1 MDPPSSSVAGTIDSL
16 YELPLD
22 KFTKARDEL
31 ARRLKTAGNT
41 ESAAEV
47 RRARKP
53 ILPAWAA
60 NQVVRK
66 APVEWE
72 RLRRA
77 VQELRKKHGK
87 RSSVGDLRDATRAQR
102 EALRACERQAA
113 HLLAKHGHPASP
125 ALLQTVVHTLLALAH
140 GAPGATPGRLD
151 RPLEPPG
158 FEVLAGVAPPAASSD
173 EESAEGPRMS
183 RDRVD
188 DSRQAALKA
197 ARIRHEK
204 AQAEVLDARARLTAD
219 DKRVKDLERQLE
231 AARRARDQ
239 ARRELESAE
248 SEVAAAEASFG
259 RLRQRQD
266 S

>member
-1 MDPPSSSVAGTIDSL
+1 MDPPSSSGARTIDSL
-16 YELPLD
+16 YELTLD
-22 KFTKARDEL
+22 EFTKARDEL

-41 ESAAEV
+41 EAAAEV
-47 RRARKP
+47 GRARKP
-53 ILPAWAA
+53 TLPAWAA
-60 NQVVRK
+60 NQAVRK

-72 RLRRA
+72 RLRRT
-77 VQELRKKHGK
+77 VRELREKHGK
-87 RSSVGDLRDATRAQR
+87 RSSVADLRDATRAQR
-102 EALRACERQAA
+102 EALKACERQAA
-113 HLLAKHGHPASP
+113 HLLAKHGHTASP

-158 FEVLAGVAPPAASSD
+158 FEVLAGVALPAASS
-173 EESAEGPRMS
+173 AVGPGIS
-183 RDRVD
+183 RDKVG

-197 ARIRHEK
+197 AQIRGEK
-204 AQAEVLDARARLTAD
+204 AQAGVRAARARLTAE

-239 ARRELESAE
+239 ARRELEPAE
-248 SEVAAAEASFG
+248 SEVAAAEASSG

>member
-1 MDPPSSSVAGTIDSL
+1 MNPRSSSVAGTIDSL

-22 KFTKARDEL
+22 EFTKARDEL
-31 ARRLKTAGNT
+31 ARRLKAAGDT
-41 ESAAEV
+41 EAAAEV

-53 ILPAWAA
+53 TLPAWAA

-66 APVEWE
+66 APAEWE
-72 RLRRA
+72 RLRR
-77 VQELRKKHGK
+77 VVRELREKHGK
-87 RSSVGDLRDATRAQR
+87 RGSIEDLRDATRAQR
-102 EALRACERQAA
+102 DALKACERQAA
-113 HLLAKHGHPASP
+113 HLLAKHGHTAGP

-158 FEVLAGVAPPAASSD
+158 FEVLAGVALPAAPSG
-173 EESAEGPRMS
+173 EKSAAGPGMS
-183 RDRVD
+183 RDTVD
-188 DSRQAALKA
+188 GSRRAALKA

-204 AQAEVLDARARLTAD
+204 AQAEVLEARARLTAE
-219 DKRVKDLERQLE
+219 DKRAKDLERQLE
-231 AARRARDQ
+231 SARRARDR

-248 SEVAAAEASFG
+248 SEVAAAKTSFES
-259 RLRQRQD
+259 LRQRQR

>member
-1 MDPPSSSVAGTIDSL
+1 MGSSSSSARLTIDSL

-22 KFTKARDEL
+22 EFTKARDEL
-31 ARRLKTAGNT
+31 ARRLKAAGDT
-41 ESAAEV
+41 KAAGEV

-53 ILPAWAA
+53 TLPAWAA

-77 VQELRKKHGK
+77 VRELREKHGK
-87 RSSVGDLRDATRAQR
+87 RSSVNDLRDATRAQR

-113 HLLAKHGHPASP
+113 HLLANHGHPASP

-140 GAPGATPGRLD
+140 GAPGTTPGRLD

-158 FEVLAGVAPPAASSD
+158 FEVLAEWLRPRPQPMRSPPR
-173 EESAEGPRMS
+173 GPGMS
-183 RDRVD
+183 RETVD

-197 ARIRHEK
+197 ARIRREK
-204 AQAEVLDARARLTAD
+204 AQTGVLNARARLTAE
-219 DKRVKDLERQLE
+219 DKRVKELERQLE

-239 ARRELESAE
+239 ARRELDSAE
-248 SEVAAAEASFG
+248 SEVTAAEASFG

>member
-1 MDPPSSSVAGTIDSL
+1 MGSPSSSFAGTIDSL

-22 KFTKARDEL
+22 EFTKARDEL
-31 ARRLKTAGNT
+31 ARRLKAAGDT
-41 ESAAEV
+41 EAAGEV

-53 ILPAWAA
+53 TLPAWAA

-77 VQELRKKHGK
+77 VRELREKHGK
-87 RSSVGDLRDATRAQR
+87 RSSVDDLRDATRAQR
-102 EALRACERQAA
+102 EALKACERQAA

-125 ALLQTVVHTLLALAH
+125 AALQTVVQTLLALAH

-151 RPLEPPG
+151 RPLKPPG
-158 FEVLAGVAPPAASSD
+158 FEVFAGVTLPAASSD
-173 EESAEGPRMS
+173 EEAAEGPGRL
-183 RDRVD
+183 RDRVN

-197 ARIRHEK
+197 AQFRRKK
-204 AQAEVLDARARLTAD
+204 AQAGVLEARARLTAQ
-219 DKRVKDLERQLE
+219 DKRIKDLERQLE

-239 ARRELESAE
+239 ARRELKSVE

>member
-1 MDPPSSSVAGTIDSL
+1 MGSHSSSVAGSIDSL
-16 YELPLD
+16 YELPLGE
-22 KFTKARDEL
+22 FTKARDEL
-31 ARRLKTAGNT
+31 ARRLKAAGDT
-41 ESAAEV
+41 EAAGEV

-53 ILPAWAA
+53 TLPAWAA

-77 VQELRKKHGK
+77 VRELREKHGK
-87 RSSVGDLRDATRAQR
+87 RSSADDLRDATRAQR
-102 EALRACERQAA
+102 EALRACERQTA
-113 HLLAKHGHPASP
+113 HLIAMHSHAASP
-125 ALLQTVVHTLLALAH
+125 ATLQTVVHTLLALAH

-173 EESAEGPRMS
+173 EESAEGPGMS
-183 RDRVD
+183 RDKVG
-188 DSRQAALKA
+188 DSRQTVLKA
-197 ARIRHEK
+197 ARIRREK
-204 AQAEVLDARARLTAD
+204 AQAGVLNARARLTAE

-231 AARRARDQ
+231 EARRTRDQ

-248 SEVAAAEASFG
+248 SEVAAAAASFG
-259 RLRQRQD
+259 RLRKKQD
-266 S
+266 N

>member
-1 MDPPSSSVAGTIDSL
+1 MGSPSSSVAGTIESL

-22 KFTKARDEL
+22 EFTEARDAL
-31 ARRLKTAGNT
+31 ARRLKAAGNT
-41 ESAAEV
+41 EAAAEV
-47 RRARKP
+47 RRARRP
-53 ILPAWAA
+53 TLPAWAA

-66 APVEWE
+66 APVDWE
-72 RLRRA
+72 RLQRA
-77 VQELRKKHGK
+77 VRGLREKHRK
-87 RSSVGDLRDATRAQR
+87 RSSGEDLRNATRAQR
-102 EALRACERQAA
+102 EALKACERQAA
-113 HLLAKHGHPASP
+113 HLLAKHNHPASP

-158 FEVLAGVAPPAASSD
+158 FDVLAGLALPAASSD

-183 RDRVD
+183 RDTVD

-197 ARIRHEK
+197 ARIRREK
-204 AQAEVLDARARLTAD
+204 AQAGVLNARARLTAE

-248 SEVAAAEASFG
+248 SEAAAAEASFA
-259 RLRQRQD
+259 RLRQKRD